1 LQKVQIKW
9 VDGLKFIARDEL
21 GHEILLDT
29 KKEVGGTEKGFQP
42 VDLLLVS
49 LAGCMAFDIVSILQK
64 KRINLKNL
72 VVDVEGEKYTEHPKR
87 YTKIL
92 IKLITNNEVPKED
105 LTRAFELSRDK
116 YCSILATLQVPPE
129 VVFQFEQ
136 K

>member
-9 VDGLKFIARDEL
+9 VDGLKFIALDEL

-42 VDLLLVS
+42 VDLLMVS

-64 KRINLKNL
+64 KRNNLKNF
-72 VVDVEGEKYTEHPKR
+72 VVDVEGERYTEHPKR

-92 IKLITNNEVPKED
+92 VKLKANNEIPKED

-116 YCSILATLQVPPE
+116 YCSILATLKKPPE
-129 VVFQFEQ
+129 VEFHLE
-136 K
+136 